1 MTLKPRQYR
10 WPDDAKIACT
20 FSVAFEAFVH
30 HSQYAS
36 AHKRFDPSSIA
47 FGEFGG
53 RTGVWRALDILDR
66 NGVKG
71 TFSTNGLAA
80 QKFPEAVQEISR
92 RGHEVV
98 AHGWNNDAHLDEIS
112 DDEQR
117 RHIHDTVE
125 IIEKTSGKR
134 PTGWVG
140 PGHRRTSKTFGWLMD
155 EGIRWTGDVPLDEV
169 PSDVITEDG
178 RRIVAI
184 PFMGYVNDLG
194 GVYRPNRPPS
204 TFLDAYRDI
213 FDYLYAEGERGYP
226 AAHDSLIH
234 AHIGARA
241 LNAGNWEKTMRYAKT
256 HTDVCFCSKGDLAAW
271 HEEIRDEL
279 VGQPPY
285 TTPVL
290 ESAAAH

>member
-1 MTLKPRQYR
+1 MALKPRQYR

-36 AHKRFDPSSIA
+36 AHKQFDPASLA

-53 RTGVWRALDILDR
+53 RTGVWRALDILER

-80 QKFPEAVQEISR
+80 KKWPEALQEVHR

-98 AHGWNNDAHLDEIS
+98 AHGWNNDAHMDELT
-112 DDEQR
+112 DAEQQ

-125 IIEKTSGKR
+125 IIDKVTGRR

-140 PGHRRTSKTFGWLMD
+140 PGHRRTEKTFGFLLD

-169 PSDVITEDG
+169 PADVRTEDG
-178 RRIVAI
+178 RIIVAI
-184 PFMGYVNDLG
+184 PYMGYVTDLG
-194 GVYRPNRPPS
+194 GVYRPNRSPS
-204 TFLDAYRDI
+204 VFVDTYREI
-213 FDYLYAEGERGYP
+213 FELLYAEGEAGYP
-226 AAHDSLIH
+226 KAHDSLIH
-234 AHIGARA
+234 AHIGGRA
-241 LNAGNWEKTMRYAKT
+241 LVAGAWEKTIQYAKT
-256 HTDVCFCSKGDLAAW
+256 HAGVWFCSKGDLAAW
-271 HEEIRDEL
+271 HERIRGEL
-279 VGQPPY
+279 AD
-285 TTPVL
+285 TTPL
-290 ESAAAH
+290 DIPWPKD